1 MSVTKAT
8 PLLSPEEI
16 AVRSGQQMPYLH
28 LPVRAELFAT
38 RETRLRQ
45 LAAGHAMR
53 DFMLFA
59 AELAHVQHEVLQDY
73 PAVALPSADDLLA
86 AGRAAQAPLP
96 APLWPRDPAW
106 RAALRRMLELLVA
119 RLAGSP
125 AQAVVQALLSADDA
139 HLEGQAE
146 LLLQGAAGLDM
157 SAAPLVAAGLQVY
170 WTHMVLAI
178 QQTHGAARQEPFGRT
193 LDVTLCPCCGSLPTS
208 SVTRL
213 DPSGSNFRYLN
224 CALCS
229 TQWHMVRVKCSHCQ
243 GTKGIHYHSLQALAT
258 DGATEDTAQA
268 SVQAETCDE
277 CGHYLKIVRM
287 ERDLHVDPVADD
299 VATLTLDILVSE
311 AGFQPHGVNLLL
323 LTGGEDDGSDAV
335 DDTSHQSR
343 SN

>member
-8 PLLSPEEI
+8 QLLSPEEI

-38 RETRLRQ
+38 RETRLRE

-53 DFMLFA
+53 DFLLFA

-73 PAVALPSADDLLA
+73 PEVALPSGDDLVA

-106 RAALRRMLELLVA
+106 RAAFRRMLELLVP

-125 AQAVVQALLSADDA
+125 AQAAVQALLAASDD

-170 WTHMVLAI
+170 WTHMVLAV
-178 QQTHGAARQEPFGRT
+178 QQAHGAARQEPFGRT

-208 SVTRL
+208 SITRL
-213 DPSGSNFRYLN
+213 DASGSNFRYLN

-243 GTKGIHYHSLQALAT
+243 STKGIHYHSLQAVAT
-258 DGATEDTAQA
+258 DGAQEDTAQA

-311 AGFQPHGVNLLL
+311 AGYQPHGVNLLL
-323 LTGGEDDGSDAV
+323 LTGGEEEPSDDDGPS
-335 DDTSHQSR
+335 SQSR